1 MIINVVSFNKRKNMT
16 KDMHQ
21 KAFEEHTLDKL
32 SIYEKYLKSALP
44 LFMMRPDINQI
55 NIMDYFCGSGSD
67 VNGVPESP
75 LRAIESVRSTLQSE
89 QVDRKKKIV
98 MLFNDMEKNKITKLH
113 DTLKNVENLPNNV
126 ELHSESMPFS
136 DLFDKTYGM
145 LNSRGTANIIF
156 IDQYGLSE
164 VTRDIFE
171 RLAKLDN
178 TDFLFFLSSAT
189 YYRFKD
195 DENVKNKIPVLTDAE
210 NTALTPSNVHR
221 TIALAYK
228 RWIPAGRTL
237 YMGNFSLKHGA
248 NVYGLVFGSAHFVG
262 LDKFLHVAWESNPE
276 TAGQADYDID
286 SDKISLTQ
294 PSLFDSMN
302 KPTKLKVF
310 EQDLYEEIKARKLQ
324 DNQSI
329 YLYSLEYGVLPSHVQ
344 DALKSLIS
352 KGQLPRQRFSVSKEC
367 MKKPPVKIIWSK

>member
-1 MIINVVSFNKRKNMT
+1 MT

-55 NIMDYFCGSGSD
+55 NIMDYFCGSGTD
-67 VNGVPESP
+67 VNGVPGSP
-75 LRAIESVRSTLQSE
+75 LRAIEAVRSTLLSE
-89 QVDRKKKIV
+89 QIDRKKKIV
-98 MLFNDMEKNKITKLH
+98 MLFNDLEKDKIAKLN
-113 DTLKNVENLPNNV
+113 DMLKNIENLPNNV
-126 ELHSESMPFS
+126 ELQYESKPFD
-136 DLFDKTYGM
+136 DLFDKTYCM
-145 LNSRGTANIIF
+145 LNARGTANVIF

-171 RLAKLDN
+171 RLARLDN

-195 DENVKNKIPVLTDAE
+195 DENVKNKIPVLTDVE
-210 NTALTPSNVHR
+210 NASLTPSNVHR

-228 RWIPAGRTL
+228 RWIPTGRML

-248 NVYGLVFGSAHFVG
+248 NVYGLVFGSGHFAG

-286 SDKISLTQ
+286 SDKISLSQ
-294 PSLFDSMN
+294 PSLFASMN
-302 KPTKLKVF
+302 KPTKLKMF
-310 EQDLYEEIKARKLQ
+310 EQDLCEEIKARKLQ
-324 DNQSI
+324 DNKSI

-344 DALKSLIS
+344 DALKTLIS
-352 KGQLPRQRFSVSKEC
+352 EGILPQQRFSVSKTC
-367 MKKPPVKIIWSK
+367 MKKPSVKIIWSK